1 MPATLDYPT
10 LAIVTAAA
18 LAVLW
23 QGLRRA
29 RGLGRCR
36 VRRRASLVA
45 PDRRHLYL
53 PLCEAAGE
61 DCVVQVNVPL
71 REVVVPVDPN
81 GVRSGWWRRIEDA
94 RLDFVIC
101 DAVSLEPQR
110 VILAETADEPARPAH
125 KRQVRRYLAQADIP
139 CITLALDQDYEPS
152 ELEDMLD
159 ARRAA

>member
-18 LAVLW
+18 LAMLW

-36 VRRRASLVA
+36 VRRRASLVG

-71 REVVVPVDPN
+71 PAVVVPVEPT
-81 GVRSGWWRRIEDA
+81 GHRSARWRRLQDI

-101 DAVSLEPQR
+101 DAATLEPQR
-110 VILAETADEPARPAH
+110 VVLVETADEPARLAH
-125 KRQVRRYLAQADIP
+125 KRPVLRCLAQADIP

-152 ELEDMLD
+152 ELEDLLD
-159 ARRAA
+159 GRRAA